1 MMKHWY
7 QNVCFLMF
15 SHFLMPGPSVPTH
28 LCPRFASIYFSCAPE
43 NQGKPPGGQA
53 AEAEK
58 KEESAAV
65 AKAEQQATV
74 PGETVA
80 RCLYENIEY
89 SGTLAGTASRTM
101 NLTEC
106 QESCPDCFCIITYNI
121 QKCQE
126 IVELE

>member
-7 QNVCFLMF
+7 QNV
-15 SHFLMPGPSVPTH
+15 SSVRTH

-106 QESCPDCFCIITYNI
+106 QESCLEWYCFFITSGNVKKY
-121 QKCQE
+121 
-126 IVELE
+126 